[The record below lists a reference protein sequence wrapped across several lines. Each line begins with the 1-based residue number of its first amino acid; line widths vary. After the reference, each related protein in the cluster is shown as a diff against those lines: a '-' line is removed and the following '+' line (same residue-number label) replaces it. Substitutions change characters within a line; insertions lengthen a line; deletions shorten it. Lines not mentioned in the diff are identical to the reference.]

1 MKESAFLKMVAP
13 NFVSGKSLLL
23 LGRNGGE
30 GRDASEVVPV
40 LAAAPP
46 QTEMKMSRAVSV
58 SAAARLLV
66 CSLS

>member
-13 NFVSGKSLLL
+13 NFVSCKSLLL

-58 SAAARLLV
+58 SAAASLLV